1 MAAPN
6 LAEIM
11 YPNQQGNWRIELK
24 YLPIG
29 HRGHAFL
36 ALIDGKGKTV
46 GELHGLGFSKHTGK
60 QMTIAEDGADLRG
73 VDHKSRPRRE
83 SPIGGEKLRVAT
95 VSSGAQEEMERI
107 WAKGAAA
114 VDAINKE
121 KFDYKSH
128 DPSYEF
134 GTDGGQIQNSNSVAF
149 TLGKAM
155 GLDMDRAILDAGMGR
170 RFSGWGRDLLD
181 PKRERYVAAPPFPV
195 RDAP

>member
-1 MAAPN
+1 
-6 LAEIM
+6 
-11 YPNQQGNWRIELK
+11 
-24 YLPIG
+24 
-29 HRGHAFL
+29 
-36 ALIDGKGKTV
+36 
-46 GELHGLGFSKHTGK
+46 
-60 QMTIAEDGADLRG
+60 
-73 VDHKSRPRRE
+73 
-83 SPIGGEKLRVAT
+83 
-95 VSSGAQEEMERI
+95 MERI

>member
-1 MAAPN
+1 MTDRN
-6 LAEIM
+6 QAETM

-29 HRGHAFL
+29 RRGHAFL
-36 ALIDGKGKTV
+36 ALIDDKGKTV
-46 GELHGLGFSKHTGK
+46 GELHGLGFSKHTGR
-60 QMTIAEDGADLRG
+60 QMAIAEDGADLRG
-73 VDHKSRPRRE
+73 VDHNSRQGPE
-83 SPIGGEKLRVAT
+83 SPIDGKKFPVAT
-95 VSSGAQEEMERI
+95 VRTGAKEEMEKI
-107 WAKGAAA
+107 WAKGAET

-128 DPSYEF
+128 DPSYEV

-155 GLDMDRAILDAGMGR
+155 GLDLDRAIRDAGMSR

-181 PKRERYVAAPPFPV
+181 PKYERYVAPPTFPV
-195 RDAP
+195 KDAP

>member
-1 MAAPN
+1 MTDRNQAKT
-6 LAEIM
+6 M

-24 YLPIG
+24 YLPTA

-36 ALIDGKGKTV
+36 TLIDDKEKTV
-46 GELHGLGFSKHTGK
+46 GELHGLGSSKHTGQ
-60 QMTIAEDGADLRG
+60 QMTIGGDGSDLRG
-73 VDHKSRPRRE
+73 VNHRSTRRRE
-83 SPIGGEKLRVAT
+83 SPLDGDKSPIAT
-95 VSSGAQEEMERI
+95 VSVGAKEEMERI

-128 DPSYEF
+128 DPSYKV

-155 GLDMDRAILDAGMGR
+155 GLDLDRAIRDAGMGR
-170 RFSGWGRDLLD
+170 RFSGWGRDMLD
-181 PKRERYVAAPPFPV
+181 PKRERYVAPPTFPV